1 MQPLLPIP
9 TAHLFP
15 ELRQHLLA
23 LLADLSPGDWQKPT
37 TAGQWT
43 VKDVALHIL
52 GGDLG
57 NLARRRDH
65 HSIPSGSLENYSDLV
80 VFINRINH
88 QWVDAARRFSP
99 RIIIDLLDHS
109 GRQADAYFAS
119 LDPNALGTPVNW
131 AGPDPAPQLA
141 RRRPR
146 IHRALASSATN
157 SRRRQPPRPLRPA
170 PLRPNPRHFRPRAPA
185 NLPPS
190 RSPRRHRR
198 PSSYPR
204 RSRRHLDTSP
214 LAKLASRLATLRR
227 LRRQI
232 QRRHK
237 RRTRRHSHHS
247 ARRRLENFHP
257 RPPRPSSRR
266 PSKNLRQ
273 LRPGRQNPRNRKRHR
288 LTRPLPKPN
297 RCHPERM

>member
-131 AGPDPAPQLA
+131 AGPDPAPNWLDVA
-141 RRRPR
+141 REYTERWHHQQQIRDAANRPALYDPR
-146 IHRALASSATN
+146 LFAPILDTFVRALPRTFRQVEAPAATAVHLVIPGEAGGTWTLVRSQNSPHGWQLFADSGDKSSADTN
-157 SRRRQPPRPLRPA
+157 A
-170 PLRPNPRHFRPRAPA
+170 APA
-185 NLPPS
+185 ATVTIPPDAAWKIFTRGLRGQAAAAQVKIS
-190 RSPRRHRR
+190 GN
-198 PSSYPR
+198 YA
-204 RSRRHLDTSP
+204 LG
-214 LAKLASRLATLRR
+214 AK
-227 LRRQI
+227 I
-232 QRRHK
+232 
-237 RRTRRHSHHS
+237 
-247 ARRRLENFHP
+247 LETV
-257 RPPRPSSRR
+257 SVIA
-266 PSKNLRQ
+266 
-273 LRPGRQNPRNRKRHR
+273 
-288 LTRPLPKPN
+288 
-297 RCHPERM
+297 